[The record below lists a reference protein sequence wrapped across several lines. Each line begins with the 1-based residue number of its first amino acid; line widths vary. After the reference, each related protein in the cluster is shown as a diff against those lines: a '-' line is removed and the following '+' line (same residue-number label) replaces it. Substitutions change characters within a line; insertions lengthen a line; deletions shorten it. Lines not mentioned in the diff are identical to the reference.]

1 MDHLA
6 LHRAIAAA
14 CPILGIA
21 IGDPEDKATWRIDFD
36 PSATQAQREAA
47 KAALQAFDPT
57 APAVPQQVTA
67 LQARRA
73 LRATGLYETVKTAV
87 DAAADADVHDSWEYA
102 AVWHRDAMWI
112 DALGTQLHLSPE
124 QIDALFVQAA
134 AL

>member
-1 MDHLA
+1 MLPQPRHSERR
-6 LHRAIAAA
+6 HRLR
-14 CPILGIA
+14 CRHSIL
-21 IGDPEDKATWRIDFD
+21 R
-36 PSATQAQREAA
+36 RR
-47 KAALQAFDPT
+47 
-57 APAVPQQVTA
+57 AVPQQVTA

-134 AL
+134 SL

>member
-6 LHRAIAAA
+6 LHRAIAAS

-21 IGDPEDKATWRIDFD
+21 IADPADKATWRIDFD
-36 PSATQAQREAA
+36 PDATQAQREAA
-47 KAALQAFDPT
+47 QAALQAFDPT

-73 LRATGLYETVKTAV
+73 LRATGLYETVKAAV

-112 DALGTQLHLSPE
+112 AALGAQLSLSPE

-134 AL
+134 SL

>member
-21 IGDPEDKATWRIDFD
+21 IADPEDKATWRIDFD
-36 PSATQAQREAA
+36 FAATELQREAA
-47 KAALQAFDPT
+47 EAVLQAFDPST
-57 APAVPQQVTA
+57 PAVPQQVTA

-73 LRATGLYETVKTAV
+73 LRAAGLYEAVKTAV
-87 DAAADADVHDSWEYA
+87 DAAADPDVQDSWEYA
-102 AVWHRDAMWI
+102 AVWHRNAMWI
-112 DALGTQLHLSPE
+112 AALGAQLNLSPE

-134 AL
+134 SL

>member
-21 IGDPEDKATWRIDFD
+21 IADPEDKATWRIDFD
-36 PSATQAQREAA
+36 SAATELQREAA
-47 KAALQAFDPT
+47 EAVLQAFDPST
-57 APAVPQQVTA
+57 PAVPQQVTA

-73 LRATGLYETVKTAV
+73 LRAAGLYEAVKTAV
-87 DAAADADVHDSWEYA
+87 DAAADPDVQDSWEYA

-112 DALGTQLHLSPE
+112 AALGAQLSLSPE

-134 AL
+134 SL